1 MCLFVY
7 VCIYIYIYIHICIY
21 GLMCLCLF
29 VYRVRTCDFGAE
41 GGSPNATEV
50 RHAAPR
56 EHTSANYEKHK

>member
-1 MCLFVY
+1 
-7 VCIYIYIYIHICIY
+7 
-21 GLMCLCLF
+21 MCLCLF